1 MSQKL
6 TVSEFRWVEDLFDF
20 NEDFTKSYNE
30 KSNVEY
36 FLEVDL
42 QYLKIYMNFKI
53 KRFNYIKNL

>member
-6 TVSEFRWVEDLFDF
+6 TVSEFRRVEDLSDF

-30 KSNVEY
+30 KSNLEC

-42 QYLKIYMNFKI
+42 QNLKIYMNFKI
-53 KRFNYIKNL
+53 KRFNHIKNL